1 MKRNFSLQFAVIAGF
16 AMAIVLGASCIGVFA
31 QTANENKP
39 RITLDEFFNYVSY
52 AGLQLAPDGKG
63 LLIETH
69 RADWAHDRF
78 RKDIWLWREGMTE
91 PILLSNSG
99 FDTDARWSPDGKWIA
114 FLSERPT
121 ETAPEPT
128 PAQVPNETR
137 PTTPPKPKPQGHDDE
152 QSEAAKTIAQLYL
165 ISASGG
171 EAFPV
176 TRGIEAV
183 HEFAWSPDSRYLY
196 FATRT
201 PWSKDKRDAYKKEW
215 KDIVRYRE
223 AERGD
228 VIARISV
235 TDAAARQSSIS
246 ELDTKPEA
254 KKEAETAETP
264 GAEPVTTTPYKVD
277 ELVASP
283 DGSSIAFTTDSTSG
297 RVEGVS
303 DYEIYLASANGGQAR
318 RLTNNEAVESHLR
331 WSPDSQH
338 ILFSVGSGSIEK
350 RYEHVQNRIYS
361 IDVKDGKVEH
371 WAGSFGGNIEYWEL
385 AFDGSVVSSA
395 RLGTNVAMYAETSA
409 AAGFREVPSWKGTY
423 KRLATAAHSS
433 RIAVVFSALDRPG
446 EVYIAESP
454 QELETAKPVTGF
466 NKLFTERALPRGR
479 TYRWKA
485 DDGRQVEGMLLYPP
499 GKFEAKHLPMF
510 LLIHGGPEDADG
522 DEFGA
527 DWYDWGILAAT
538 QGYLVFRPNYRGST
552 GYGDQFM
559 REIVPHI
566 VSRPGK
572 DILEGVDALVRDGI
586 ADPDR
591 LTIGG
596 YSYGGYMTN
605 WLITQTTRFKAAV
618 TGAGAIEHAANWGND
633 DLTFDDAWYLGGTPW
648 ENEAIYNE
656 EAALWQINKVK
667 TPTHMVAGADDIRVA
682 VAEDYLLERAL
693 HTLGVPST
701 LLVFP
706 GEGHSLAKNPWH
718 GRIKVREELKWL
730 EKYGGPTGEGGVSK
744 GGVAD

>member
-1 MKRNFSLQFAVIAGF
+1 MNKGLPTRFTVAVLVVVMLCAMPSLPA
-16 AMAIVLGASCIGVFA
+16 FA
-31 QTANENKP
+31 QAQKP
-39 RITLDEFFNYVSY
+39 LISLDEFFNYVGYTRLS
-52 AGLQLAPDGKG
+52 LSPDGKA
-63 LLIETH
+63 LLIGTA
-69 RADWAHDRF
+69 RADWGHNRF
-78 RKDIWLWREGMTE
+78 RKDIWLWREGMSA
-91 PILLSNSG
+91 PILLTTSG
-99 FDTDARWSPDGKWIA
+99 RDSDARWSPDGKWIA
-114 FLSERPT
+114 FLSERPM
-121 ETAPEPT
+121 EPEPQ
-128 PAQVPNETR
+128 PAPQPVPNQTR
-137 PTTPPKPKPQGHDDE
+137 PATPPNPKPQGHDDDDE
-152 QSEAAKTIAQLYL
+152 QPAAKKITQLYL

-176 TRGIEAV
+176 TRGIESV
-183 HEFAWSPDSRYLY
+183 HEFAWAPDSQSLY
-196 FATRT
+196 FATRL
-201 PWSKDKRDAYKKEW
+201 PWSKEKRDAYKAAW
-215 KDIVRYRE
+215 KDVVQYRE
-223 AERGD
+223 SERGD
-228 VIARISV
+228 EIARIRV
-235 TDAAARQSSIS
+235 ADAVARQSAIS
-246 ELDTKPEA
+246 ELETKPET

-283 DGSSIAFTTDSTSG
+283 DGSSIAFSTDSVSG

-303 DYEIYLASANGGQAR
+303 DYEIYLVPANGGSPR
-318 RLTNNEAVESHLR
+318 RLTNNEAFESDLH
-331 WSPDSQH
+331 WTPDSRH
-338 ILFSVGSGSIEK
+338 ILFSVGSGSVEK
-350 RYEHVQNRIYS
+350 HYEHIQNRIYS
-361 IDVKDGKVEH
+361 IDVKDANIQR
-371 WAGSFGGNIEYWEL
+371 WAGAFGGNIESWGL
-385 AFDGSVVSSA
+385 APDGSVVSCA
-395 RLGTNVAMYAETSA
+395 RIGTNVAMYTEAGA
-409 AAGFREVPSWKGTY
+409 ASGFTEVPSSWKGTY
-423 KRLATAAHSS
+423 KRLATASHSG
-433 RIAVVFSALDRPG
+433 RIAFVFSSLDRPA
-446 EVYIAESP
+446 EVYIADSP
-454 QELETAKPVTGF
+454 QALGTAKPVTAF
-466 NKLFTERALPRGR
+466 NKLFTERALPQGKAY
-479 TYRWKA
+479 TWKS
-485 DDGRQVEGMLLYPP
+485 DDGRQLEGMLIYPP

-552 GYGDQFM
+552 GYGDEFM

-572 DILEGVDALVRDGI
+572 DILEGVDALVHDGT

-591 LTIGG
+591 LFIGG

-648 ENEAIYNE
+648 ENEKIYNE

-693 HTLGVPST
+693 HTLGVPSA
-701 LLVFP
+701 LLIFP

-718 GRIKVREELKWL
+718 GKIKVREELKWL
-730 EKYGGPTGEGGVSK
+730 EKYGGLSPK
-744 GGVAD
+744 P

>member
-1 MKRNFSLQFAVIAGF
+1 MKKGSSLQFSVIAVF
-16 AMAIVLGASCIGVFA
+16 AMAVIVFTLCVAAFG
-31 QTANENKP
+31 QTGDQSKP

-52 AGLQLAPDGKG
+52 TGLQLAPDGKALVIG
-63 LLIETH
+63 TR
-69 RADWAHDRF
+69 RADWSHNRF
-78 RKDIWLWREGMTE
+78 RKDIWLWREGMSA
-91 PILLSNSG
+91 PILLTTSG
-99 FDTDARWSPDGKWIA
+99 SDTHPRWSPDGKWIA

-121 ETAPEPT
+121 EPEPE
-128 PAQVPNETR
+128 PGPQPVPNETR
-137 PTTPPKPKPQGHDDE
+137 PTTPPTPKPQGRDDDE
-152 QSEAAKTIAQLYL
+152 QPAPKTITQLYL
-165 ISASGG
+165 ISAFGG

-201 PWSKDKRDAYKKEW
+201 PWSKAKRDAYKKEW
-215 KDIVRYRE
+215 NDVVRYRE
-223 AERGD
+223 SERGD
-228 VIARISV
+228 AIARIGV
-235 TDAAARQSSIS
+235 ADAVARQAAIGGGES
-246 ELDTKPEA
+246 KPPA
-254 KKEAETAETP
+254 KVETETAETP
-264 GAEPVTTTPYKVD
+264 GAEVVATTAYKVD
-277 ELVASP
+277 ELVVSP

-303 DYEIYLASANGGQAR
+303 DYEIYLASANGGTPR

-350 RYEHVQNRIYS
+350 GYEHIQNRIYS
-361 IDVKDGKVEH
+361 IDVKNEKVER
-371 WAGSFGGNIEYWEL
+371 WAGSFGGNLEYWEV
-385 AFDGSVVSSA
+385 ASDGSVVSSA
-395 RLGTNVAMYAETSA
+395 RIGTNVAMYTEASS
-409 AAGFREVPSWKGTY
+409 AAGFRELPSWKGTY
-423 KRLATAAHSS
+423 RQLATAAHSN
-433 RIAVVFSALDRPG
+433 RVAVVFSALDRPS
-446 EVYIAESP
+446 EVYIAESAE
-454 QELETAKPVTGF
+454 ELYSAKPVTAF
-466 NKLFTERALPRGR
+466 NKQFTERALPQGK
-479 TYRWKA
+479 TYRWKS
-485 DDGRQVEGMLLYPP
+485 DDGRQIEGMLLYPP

-522 DEFGA
+522 NEFGA

-538 QGYLVFRPNYRGST
+538 RGYLVFRPNYRGST
-552 GYGDQFM
+552 GYGDEFM

-586 ADPDR
+586 ADPNR

-648 ENEAIYNE
+648 ENEKIYNE

-682 VAEDYLLERAL
+682 VEEDYLLERAL

-718 GRIKVREELKWL
+718 GKIKVREELKWL
-730 EKYGGPTGEGGVSK
+730 EKYGGPAEVEASK
-744 GGVAD
+744 RRVE